1 MKRIPVLLALIA
13 VLALPAIALA
23 ASGGTAASSPVP
35 DGASSGAYQMAA
47 AGVTIVDFAFSPSY
61 VAVPA
66 GSTVSWYNAGVAPH
80 TVTSDAGIFASG
92 TLGSGGGYA
101 VTFSYPGYYG
111 YYCSIHP
118 GMTGAVQ
125 VS

>member
-1 MKRIPVLLALIA
+1 MKRILF
-13 VLALPAIALA
+13 VLAVAALLIVPTA
-23 ASGGTAASSPVP
+23 ALVRASGAVVTDNAPI
-35 DGASSGAYQMAA
+35 GAQIGGAV
-47 AGVTIVDFAFSPSY
+47 VTIVDFAFTPGW

-66 GSTVSWYNAGVAPH
+66 GSTVSWYNAGAAPH

-92 TLGSGGGYA
+92 TIGSGGSYA
-101 VTFSYPGYYG
+101 VTFTTPGYYS

-125 VS
+125 VN